1 MKQKVL
7 ILAVMFILAITAAGH
22 VKAQTNNSLESA
34 DTLKIQNNEKLV
46 ILWSSGDREVAL
58 KMVFMYTYNAKKYE
72 WWDDLTLLVWGP
84 SAKLLSEDKELQDY
98 IGKIIDSG
106 VVVKACKACSD
117 MYGVSEKLEEL
128 GINVYYIGKVLS
140 DYIKEGRNILTL

>member
-7 ILAVMFILAITAAGH
+7 ILAVMFILAVTAAGH
-22 VKAQTNNSLESA
+22 VKAQTSNSLESA

-46 ILWSSGDREVAL
+46 ILWSSGDREAAL

-84 SAKLLSEDKELQDY
+84 SAKLLSEDITMVGWSNDNTTT
-98 IGKIIDSG
+98 
-106 VVVKACKACSD
+106 VVD
-117 MYGVSEKLEEL
+117 MSLIE
-128 GINVYYIGKVLS
+128 
-140 DYIKEGRNILTL
+140 IKEKVSL